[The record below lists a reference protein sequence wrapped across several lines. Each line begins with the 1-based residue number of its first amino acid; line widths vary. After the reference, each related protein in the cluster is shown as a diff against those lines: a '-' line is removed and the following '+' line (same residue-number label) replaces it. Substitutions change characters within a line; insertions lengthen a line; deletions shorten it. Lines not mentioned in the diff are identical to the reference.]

1 MVGKLDPQTKQEL
14 KELLGE
20 LGPDTW
26 LLLFSNL
33 TVIILAM
40 VQGWNIVPLLWV
52 YWWQSVIIGFF
63 NWRRMKQLKKFST
76 KGLKVNG
83 HYVQPTGKTKKNS
96 SMFFLL
102 HYGTFQLFYL
112 IFLLTLSESI
122 PSDVLLSA
130 AVGIVIF
137 LFNHFFSYRYN
148 LQKDLT
154 STPNIGTMMFFPYL
168 RVIPMHLIIFIGAWA
183 GRGSGSEL
191 FFFLLL
197 KTGVDL
203 AMHIIEHVDWNEEK
217 KEKKM
222 ESNRQATT
230 NKKSKST
237 AKKQAEQPEK
247 KKRMTVKARLKLWF
261 FLSWVAF
268 LLVILFAVL
277 VMKEIDR

>member
-1 MVGKLDPQTKQEL
+1 MAGKLDPQTKQEL

-33 TVIILAM
+33 TVIVLAM
-40 VQGWNIVPLLWV
+40 VQGWDIVPLLWI

-76 KGLKVNG
+76 KGLKVDG
-83 HYVQPTGKTKKNS
+83 QYVQPTEKTKNNS
-96 SMFFLL
+96 SIFFLL
-102 HYGTFQLFYL
+102 HYGLFQLFYL
-112 IFLLTLSESI
+112 IFLLTLSKSI
-122 PSDVLLSA
+122 PSDVLLSV

-154 STPNIGTMMFFPYL
+154 STPNIGTMMFFPYF

-183 GRGSGSEL
+183 GRGSGVEL

-203 AMHIIEHVDWNEEK
+203 LMHIIEHVVWGKPHDTFA
-217 KEKKM
+217 KEKK
-222 ESNRQATT
+222 RITL
-230 NKKSKST
+230 
-237 AKKQAEQPEK
+237 KQ
-247 KKRMTVKARLKLWF
+247 RMKLWF
-261 FLSWVAF
+261 FLGWGAF
-268 LLVILFAVL
+268 LALIAIIALIANE
-277 VMKEIDR
+277 MNR

>member
-1 MVGKLDPQTKQEL
+1 
-14 KELLGE
+14 
-20 LGPDTW
+20 
-26 LLLFSNL
+26 
-33 TVIILAM
+33 M

-76 KGLKVNG
+76 EGLKVDG
-83 HYVQPTGKTKKNS
+83 RYVQATEKTKKNS

-102 HYGTFQLFYL
+102 HYGIFQLFYL
-112 IFLLTLSESI
+112 VFLLTLADSI

-130 AVGIVIF
+130 AVGIILF

-154 STPNIGTMMFFPYL
+154 STPNIGTMMFFPYF

-183 GRGSGSEL
+183 GRGSQVEL

-217 KEKKM
+217 KQKDIEPSHQEAKK
-222 ESNRQATT
+222 
-230 NKKSKST
+230 KKRKRS
-237 AKKQAEQPEK
+237 AKKQAAQPEK

-261 FLSWVAF
+261 FLAWAA
-268 LLVILFAVL
+268 LLLLILFAVL
-277 VMKEIDR
+277 VVKEMNR